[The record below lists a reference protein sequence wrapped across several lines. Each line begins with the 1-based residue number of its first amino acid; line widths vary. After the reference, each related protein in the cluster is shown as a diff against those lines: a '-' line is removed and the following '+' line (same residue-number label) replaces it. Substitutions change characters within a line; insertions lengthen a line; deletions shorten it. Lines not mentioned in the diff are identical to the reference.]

1 MNVPAKLAAFALG
14 LVACFGI
21 GLGIGAA
28 VGPIDDGASQPTHV
42 GTRTATPTPATTM
55 PMAGDITGH

>member
-1 MNVPAKLAAFALG
+1 VSVPLKLAAFAVG

-28 VGPIDDGASQPTHV
+28 VGPIDDGGAQPTHV
-42 GTRTATPTPATTM
+42 PTVTTHM
-55 PMAGDITGH
+55 VTGH

>member
-1 MNVPAKLAAFALG
+1 VNVPVKLAAFALG

-28 VGPIDDGASQPTHV
+28 VGPIDDGASQPTHA
-42 GTRTATPTPATTM
+42 GTHLPATTM
-55 PMAGDITGH
+55 PMAGDLTGR

>member
-21 GLGIGAA
+21 GLGVGAA
-28 VGPIDDGASQPTHV
+28 VGPIDDGAPQPTH
-42 GTRTATPTPATTM
+42 THTTSTPPATTAPAHDM
-55 PMAGDITGH
+55 DGR

>member
-21 GLGIGAA
+21 GLGIGVA
-28 VGPIDDGASQPTHV
+28 VGPIDDGASQPTH
-42 GTRTATPTPATTM
+42 TPASTQ
-55 PMAGDITGH
+55 PLAGDMNGH

>member
-1 MNVPAKLAAFALG
+1 MNVPAKLAAFAVG

-28 VGPIDDGASQPTHV
+28 VGPIDDGAPQPTH
-42 GTRTATPTPATTM
+42 TPTHMPATTL
-55 PMAGDITGH
+55 PTAHDANGH

>member
-1 MNVPAKLAAFALG
+1 MNVPVKLAAFAVG
-14 LVACFGI
+14 LVACFAV

-42 GTRTATPTPATTM
+42 GTHVPVATT
-55 PMAGDITGH
+55 AGHDMGGH

>member
-21 GLGIGAA
+21 GLGIGVA
-28 VGPIDDGASQPTHV
+28 VGPIDDGASQPTHT
-42 GTRTATPTPATTM
+42 GTHTPATTM
-55 PMAGDITGH
+55 PMPGDTTGH

>member
-1 MNVPAKLAAFALG
+1 VSVPLKLAAFAVG

-28 VGPIDDGASQPTHV
+28 VGPIDAAPNHDGTMQPAHV
-42 GTRTATPTPATTM
+42 QT
-55 PMAGDITGH
+55 DTGHLGTGH

>member
-1 MNVPAKLAAFALG
+1 MNVPAKLAAFAVG

-28 VGPIDDGASQPTHV
+28 VGPIDDGAPQPTH
-42 GTRTATPTPATTM
+42 PPATTV
-55 PMAGDITGH
+55 PMAHDTSGH

>member
-1 MNVPAKLAAFALG
+1 MNVPAKLAACALG

-28 VGPIDDGASQPTHV
+28 VGPIDDGAPQPTHV
-42 GTRTATPTPATTM
+42 GTHAPATTM
-55 PMAGDITGH
+55 PMAGDISGH

>member
-1 MNVPAKLAAFALG
+1 VSVPVRLAAFAAG

-28 VGPIDDGASQPTHV
+28 VGPTDDGAPHPTHTHTV
-42 GTRTATPTPATTM
+42 PGHTVPGQM
-55 PMAGDITGH
+55 DTGH

>member
-1 MNVPAKLAAFALG
+1 MNVPAKLAAFAVG

-28 VGPIDDGASQPTHV
+28 VGPIDDGAPQPTH
-42 GTRTATPTPATTM
+42 TPATTVPTM
-55 PMAGDITGH
+55 PMAHHTSGH

>member
-21 GLGIGAA
+21 GLGIGVA
-28 VGPIDDGASQPTHV
+28 VGPIDDGASQPTH
-42 GTRTATPTPATTM
+42 TPAIGWVL
-55 PMAGDITGH
+55 AGDMNGH

>member
-1 MNVPAKLAAFALG
+1 VSVPVKLAAFAAG

-28 VGPIDDGASQPTHV
+28 VGPIDDGARQPTHGHTV
-42 GTRTATPTPATTM
+42 
-55 PMAGDITGH
+55 TGHTVPGQLDTGS